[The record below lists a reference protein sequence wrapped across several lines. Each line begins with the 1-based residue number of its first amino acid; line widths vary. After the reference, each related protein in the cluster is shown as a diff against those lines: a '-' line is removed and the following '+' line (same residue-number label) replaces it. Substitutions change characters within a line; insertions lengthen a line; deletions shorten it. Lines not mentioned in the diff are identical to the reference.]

1 MNSPIRLLLV
11 DDHTI
16 FRESLLRLFAEEPDI
31 SVVAHCATIAE
42 AQTILSA
49 TEVSLILL
57 DYDLGEEP
65 GMDILR
71 HLDLAKSRVRVL
83 MLTGGITPSA
93 TLRALDAGVS
103 GAVLKHSGTRQLLE
117 AIRRVAKGEQW
128 WDTALL
134 RSALTR
140 VKDRSEDTVGNTR
153 NLTERQRIVLRCI
166 LDGLTNKEIAVQLD
180 ISETAV
186 KASIQELFSKA
197 GVRTRGQLVRVAIER
212 YSTQWLQDPR

>member
-16 FRESLLRLFAEEPDI
+16 FRESLLRLFEAEPDI
-31 SVVAHCATIAE
+31 TVVAHCATIAE

-57 DYDLGEEP
+57 DYDLGEEA

-93 TLRALDAGVS
+93 TLRALDSGVS

-117 AIRRVAKGEQW
+117 AIHRVAKGEQW

-140 VKDRSEDTVGNTR
+140 VKDRSEETAGNAR

-166 LDGLTNKEIAVQLD
+166 LDGLTNKEIAVKLET
-180 ISETAV
+180 SETAI
-186 KASIQELFSKA
+186 KASIQELFAKA

-212 YSTQWLQDPR
+212 YSTQWLHDPR